1 MAEETGSVSPPKHIL
16 NATTRLMKDIEYG
29 IGYEYDHDSHNE
41 FSGQNYF
48 PGGVTNKSL
57 YEPDGRGFE
66 KEIVKRL
73 NYWEKLRNKK
83 NKN

>member
-16 NATTRLMKDIEYG
+16 NATIRLMKDIGYG
-29 IGYEYDHDSHNE
+29 IGYEYDHDNHNE

-48 PGGVTNKSL
+48 PDGVTNKIL

-73 NYWEKLRNKK
+73 NYWEKLGNKK
-83 NKN
+83 NKD